1 MQQQCV
7 ILVEVGVCVDG
18 SKHGCRWDSWI
29 LDVAV
34 CNLIGLLTG
43 MATVRYFGSQRYNWR
58 GISEQPTL
66 LDKVKRGAGQFL
78 PYSVDNLD
86 WGVFSS
92 PAR

>member
-1 MQQQCV
+1 M
-7 ILVEVGVCVDG
+7 
-18 SKHGCRWDSWI
+18 SGCRWDSWI

-66 LDKVKRGAGQFL
+66 LAKVKRGAGQFL
-78 PYSVDNLD
+78 PYSVDSLD
-86 WGVFSS
+86 WGAFSS
-92 PAR
+92 PLR